1 MKPTVI
7 AVLLASVLGVA
18 PTPVRASEVT
28 VFAAASLSE
37 AVGEVARAFEASTG
51 HKVVTS
57 FGPSSFLA
65 KQIKAGAGA
74 DLFFSADAAQ
84 VAGLIA
90 QKLVRPEDR
99 IDLLSNALVVVVPAA
114 SQVQL
119 RTPSDVAGVKRLA
132 LADPEGVPAGVYAR
146 QWLQS
151 AGVWDAAQPHVIPL
165 LDVRATLAAV
175 ASENA
180 DAGIVYKTD
189 AAVSKKVKVAFE
201 VPREKGPS
209 IVYPLA
215 LMAASKSEAAR
226 DALAFFAAAPAREIY
241 ARRGFVVLPA
251 R

>member
-1 MKPTVI
+1 MKPVAV
-7 AVLLASVLGVA
+7 AVLLTSAVYAA
-18 PTPVRASEVT
+18 PAPASEVT

-37 AVGEVARAFEASTG
+37 AVGDVARAFEASTG

-65 KQIKAGAGA
+65 KQIMAGAPA

-84 VAGLIA
+84 VEGLIA
-90 QKLVRPEDR
+90 EKLVLPKDR
-99 IDLLSNALVVVVPAA
+99 IDLLSNTLVVVVPVT
-114 SQVQL
+114 SQGAL
-119 RTPSDVAGVKRLA
+119 RTPSDVAGVERLA

-146 QWLQS
+146 QWLRS
-151 AGVWDAAQPHVIPL
+151 AGVWEAAQPHVIPL
-165 LDVRATLAAV
+165 LDVRAALAAV
-175 ASENA
+175 ESENA

-226 DALAFFAAAPAREIY
+226 DALAFFAAALAREIY

>member
-1 MKPTVI
+1 MKPV
-7 AVLLASVLGVA
+7 ASVVLLTSALCAA
-18 PTPVRASEVT
+18 PAPASEVT

-51 HKVVTS
+51 HSVVTS

-84 VAGLIA
+84 VEGLIA
-90 QKLVRPEDR
+90 QKLVLPEDR

-146 QWLQS
+146 QWLRS
-151 AGVWDAAQPHVIPL
+151 AGVWEAAQPHVIPL

-175 ASENA
+175 ESENA

-189 AAVSKKVKVAFE
+189 AAVSKKARVALE

-215 LMAASKSEAAR
+215 LIAAAKNPAAR
-226 DALAFFAAAPAREIY
+226 DAFRFFGAAYAREIY
-241 ARRGFVVLPA
+241 ARRGFIVLPA